1 MRPRRELVRCGGPEA
16 GRGEVVHEPMSHEP
30 ERSSSAL
37 REGAE
42 VSDAARSQRC
52 VERLERLGIRP
63 GTSLRRL
70 LAVLRKQE
78 GRSIKITQRGSHGR
92 LLHMPAEVSAFV
104 DRAPARRSILILL
117 AEDHKRSMRGRRLL
131 LHELGHL
138 IVRPHHQLSVQS
150 RLIPAGR
157 EGLEAD
163 VLAGVDGY
171 QQFRCNVDDEE
182 EREVELTAGLLQH
195 YMAHWMQQ
203 KELPPA
209 SGLGLVL
216 ARRGTTHEPAS

>member
-1 MRPRRELVRCGGPEA
+1 MKIVNELMSQ
-16 GRGEVVHEPMSHEP
+16 EPQ
-30 ERSSSAL
+30 RSTSAL
-37 REGAE
+37 RERTN
-42 VSDAARSQRC
+42 VSDAARVQRC

-70 LAVLRKQE
+70 LIVLRKQE
-78 GRSIKITQRGSHGR
+78 GRPIKITQRGRHGR
-92 LLHMPAEVSAFV
+92 LLHMPAEVSAWV

-117 AEDHKRSMRGRRLL
+117 AEDHKKSMRGRRLL

-138 IVRPHHQLSVQS
+138 IVRPHHQLSVQA
-150 RLIPAGR
+150 RLISPGPD
-157 EGLEAD
+157 GLEH
-163 VLAGVDGY
+163 AGGY

-195 YMAHWMQQ
+195 YMAPWMQQ

-216 ARRGTTHEPAS
+216 ARRGTTHESTS

>member
-1 MRPRRELVRCGGPEA
+1 MNELMSQDPQGPA
-16 GRGEVVHEPMSHEP
+16 
-30 ERSSSAL
+30 SSL
-37 REGAE
+37 REGTD
-42 VSDAARSQRC
+42 VSDAARIQRC
-52 VERLERLGIRP
+52 VERLDRLGIRP

-78 GRSIKITQRGSHGR
+78 GRPIKITQRGRHGR
-92 LLHMPAEVSAFV
+92 LLHMPAEVSAWV

-117 AEDHKRSMRGRRLL
+117 AEDHKKSMRGRRLL

-138 IVRPHHQLSVQS
+138 IVRPHHELNVQS
-150 RLIPAGR
+150 RLISPGPSDL
-157 EGLEAD
+157 GHTGDL
-163 VLAGVDGY
+163 GY
-171 QQFRCNVDDEE
+171 ANSYRQLRCNVDDEE

-195 YMAHWMQQ
+195 YMAPWMQQ

-216 ARRGTTHEPAS
+216 ARRGTTHESTR